1 MDSLAI
7 LIGGPTASGKT
18 NLAFEI
24 AKQIP
29 SIIINADSM
38 QTYDNLKLLT
48 NQPTESQIKEFDC
61 KLFGFIK
68 YPNSSNVA
76 LWGKKVKKIL
86 FNNQNKVPI
95 FVGGS
100 GMYLNSIIHEI
111 SEIPNVNLKVRRKV
125 RNIQK
130 KYGNKFLYEK
140 LITKSKE
147 YDGKLQIND
156 TQRIIRATEVQI
168 STGKPIFNWFRNREN
183 NAFKNILYVVLKL
196 ERAELYQRINKRCER
211 MIELGLISE
220 IEEFV
225 QRNTIEDDHPLLKA
239 IGFNIFQKYLISKIN
254 FDSSI
259 NNFKKETRRYAKR
272 QITWFKNRS
281 SSAKQLDYLN
291 AKNYILENLNK
302 N

>member
-24 AKQIP
+24 AQQIP

-76 LWGKKVKKIL
+76 LWGKKVKQIL

-100 GMYLNSIIHEI
+100 GMYLNSIINEI

-147 YDGKLQIND
+147 YDGRLQIND

-225 QRNTIEDDHPLLKA
+225 RKNTIEDDHPLLKA

>member
-1 MDSLAI
+1 MNSLTI

-18 NLAFEI
+18 SLAFEI
-24 AKQIP
+24 AKKIP

-48 NQPTESQIKEFDC
+48 NQPTEDQKKEFDC

-76 LWGKKVKKIL
+76 LWGKKVKQVL
-86 FNNQNKVPI
+86 FNNPKKVPI

-100 GMYLNSIIHEI
+100 GMYLNSVINDI
-111 SEIPNVNLKVRRKV
+111 SKIPDINPKVRRKV

-140 LITKSKE
+140 LIKKSKE
-147 YDGKLQIND
+147 YHGRLQIKD
-156 TQRIIRATEVQI
+156 TQRIIRAMEVHI

-183 NAFKNILYVVLKL
+183 NKSKNILYVALKI
-196 ERAELYQRINKRCER
+196 ERSELYTRINERCER
-211 MIELGLISE
+211 MIELGVINE
-220 IEEFV
+220 IEEFI
-225 QRNTIEDDHPLLKA
+225 QKNIIEDGHPLLKA

-254 FDSSI
+254 FNSSI
-259 NNFKKETRRYAKR
+259 DNFKKETRRYAKR
-272 QITWFKNRS
+272 QVTWFKNKS
-281 SSAKQLDYLN
+281 SSAKQLDYLK

>member
-1 MDSLAI
+1 MDSFAI

-24 AKQIP
+24 AKEIP

-48 NQPTESQIKEFDC
+48 NQPTEDQIKKFDC

-76 LWGKKVKKIL
+76 LWGKKVKQIL
-86 FNNQNKVPI
+86 FNNKNKVPI

-100 GMYLNSIIHEI
+100 GMYLNSIINEI
-111 SEIPNVNLKVRRKV
+111 SEIPNINPKVRRKV
-125 RNIQK
+125 RSIQK

-140 LITKSKE
+140 LTKKSKE
-147 YDGKLQIND
+147 YGIRLQIND
-156 TQRIIRATEVQI
+156 TQRIIRAMEVHI
-168 STGKPIFNWFRNREN
+168 STGKPIFDWFKNREN
-183 NAFKNILYVVLKL
+183 NKSKNILYVVLKL
-196 ERAELYQRINKRCER
+196 DRSELYQRINQRCER
-211 MIELGLISE
+211 MIELGVISE

-225 QRNTIEDDHPLLKA
+225 RRNIIEDDHPLLKA
-239 IGFNIFQKYLISKIN
+239 IGFTIFKKYLISKID

-272 QITWFKNRS
+272 QITWFNNKS
-281 SSAKQLDYLN
+281 SSAKQLDYLE